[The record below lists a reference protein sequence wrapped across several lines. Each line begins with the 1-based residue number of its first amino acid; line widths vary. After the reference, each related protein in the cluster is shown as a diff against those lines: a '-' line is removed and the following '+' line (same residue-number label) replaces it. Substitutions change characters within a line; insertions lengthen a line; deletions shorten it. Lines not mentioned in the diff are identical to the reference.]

1 MIVDQNITTYIH
13 SLDLDAPVYLAELRE
28 YARVNDVPIIRQEME
43 SFMRVL
49 LKMAEPKR
57 ILEIGTAIGYS
68 ALFMNECLKGVQ
80 IVTMEN
86 YEPRLQEARRNLAG
100 HDNITLV
107 EGDAVQNIKKLNEGF
122 DMIFLDAAKAQYI
135 VMLPDLL
142 RLLNDGG
149 ILLADNVL
157 QDGELIK
164 SRYVTPRRQR
174 TIHSRM
180 REFIWE
186 VKHRPELT
194 ASVITIGDGVVL
206 AYKEGSSPN
215 NDMQPKCC
223 NYPA

>member
-13 SLDLDAPVYLAELRE
+13 SLDLDAPAYLTELRE

-43 SFMRVL
+43 SFMKVL

-68 ALFMNECLKGVQ
+68 ALFMNECLEDVQ

-86 YEPRLQEARRNLAG
+86 YEPRLQEARRNLKG

-107 EGDAVQNIKKLNEGF
+107 EGDAVQNIKNLEKGF

-157 QDGELIK
+157 QDGELIR
-164 SRYVTPRRQR
+164 SRYITPRRQR

-180 REFIWE
+180 REFIWK
-186 VKHRPELT
+186 VKHKPELT

-206 AYKEGSSPN
+206 AYKGA
-215 NDMQPKCC
+215 KCC
-223 NYPA
+223 SYPT